1 VEYAFIG
8 LSRIKK
14 RVKSNQ
20 FTYNPQVQTEDVILN
35 SVNPDPEKCLGQ
47 ILHWNLSWRRR
58 EASRLYGINLKS
70 IPMLEWRG
78 MDKVFS
84 QPDDTLL

>member
-1 VEYAFIG
+1 M
-8 LSRIKK
+8 
-14 RVKSNQ
+14 
-20 FTYNPQVQTEDVILN
+20 
-35 SVNPDPEKCLGQ
+35 
-47 ILHWNLSWRRR
+47 H
-58 EASRLYGINLKS
+58 RLYGINLKS